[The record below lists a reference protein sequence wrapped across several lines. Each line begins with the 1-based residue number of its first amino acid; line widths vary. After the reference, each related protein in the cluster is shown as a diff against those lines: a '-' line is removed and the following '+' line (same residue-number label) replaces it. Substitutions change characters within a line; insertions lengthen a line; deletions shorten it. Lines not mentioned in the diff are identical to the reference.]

1 MAVLSIKD
9 FPDELYRKLKIQA
22 ATDGETLRDYVIAAL
37 GQHTQGKEQKLTR
50 RLTPRKQ

>member
-22 ATDGETLRDYVIAAL
+22 ATDSETLRDYVIGAL
-37 GQHTQGKEQKLTR
+37 QQHIAEKEKPTR
-50 RLTPRKQ
+50 VKPRKK